1 MLFSLDNVGHLVWI
15 LSDDILYQICAVT
28 SIIVGT
34 MPQVEFKGEFFLILY
49 VPIIYIVNT
58 ARKETKKN
66 ELKLYL

>member
-1 MLFSLDNVGHLVWI
+1 
-15 LSDDILYQICAVT
+15 
-28 SIIVGT
+28 
-34 MPQVEFKGEFFLILY
+34 MPQVEFKGDFFILF